1 MYYNVCMAKLIR
13 RFGFTLQPLPPYN
26 FELTM
31 HKPAGWPLFSPL
43 EVFEKGILWTA
54 LHLNGMLVGL
64 KLSSK
69 GSTKQPLLRIEVFL
83 KNAPTREQRDTIKHT
98 LFSKLSVYEDLG
110 KFYRMARK
118 DPILKHTVKDLYGM
132 HDTDSPTLFAEATLA
147 ILLQMAPLKRSE
159 EMMECVIRNFGE
171 AAVFDGRRIP
181 IWPVPEKVA
190 GLSTDEL
197 NTCRLGYRAKHM
209 QKLALVLKQQD
220 FPSIGELKRL
230 SPEEAKKRLLEL
242 PGIGDY
248 SSDII
253 NPHGGFPI
261 DVWSADIF
269 GKLFYGNESENS
281 RAEIGRIKAE
291 GIRRWGKYAWMA
303 FVYIVHDLKRLS
315 RKLGLNL
322 RLQ

>member
-1 MYYNVCMAKLIR
+1 MAELTR
-13 RFGFTLQPLPPYN
+13 RLGFTLRPRPPYN
-26 FELTM
+26 FELTV
-31 HKPAGWPLFSPL
+31 HKPAGWSLFSPL

-69 GSTKQPLLRIEVFL
+69 GSTKQPLLKIGVFL
-83 KNAPTREQRDTIKHT
+83 KDFPTSEQKEAIKHM
-98 LFSKLSVYEDLG
+98 LSSKLSVYEDLEG
-110 KFYRMARK
+110 FYRMARK
-118 DPILKHTVKDLYGM
+118 DPILKYTVNDLYGM

-171 AAVFDGRRIP
+171 TAVFDSKHIP
-181 IWPVPEKVA
+181 AWPTPEKVA
-190 GLSTDEL
+190 GLSIDEL
-197 NTCRLGYRAKHM
+197 NSCRLGYRAKHI
-209 QKLALVLKQQD
+209 QKLALLLKTQNS
-220 FPSIGELKRL
+220 PTIEELKRL
-230 SPEEAKKRLLEL
+230 SPEEAKSRLLEL

-261 DVWSADIF
+261 DVWSADVF
-269 GKLFYGNESENS
+269 GKLFYGNEPEDG
-281 RAEIGRIKAE
+281 RAEIGKIKAE

-303 FVYIVHDLKRLS
+303 FLYVVHDLKRLS
-315 RKLGLNL
+315 KKLGLSL

>member
-1 MYYNVCMAKLIR
+1 
-13 RFGFTLQPLPPYN
+13 
-26 FELTM
+26 
-31 HKPAGWPLFSPL
+31 
-43 EVFEKGILWTA
+43 
-54 LHLNGMLVGL
+54 MLLGL

-69 GSTKQPLLRIEVFL
+69 GSTQEPLLAIEVFL
-83 KNAPTREQRDTIKHT
+83 KNVPTREQREAIKHT
-98 LFSKLSVYEDLG
+98 LSLKLSVREDLG
-110 KFYRMARK
+110 EFYRMARK
-118 DPILKHTVKDLYGM
+118 DPILKHTVKALYGM

-147 ILLQMAPLKRSE
+147 ILLQMAPLRRSE

-171 AAVFDGRRIP
+171 TADFDGRRIP
-181 IWPVPEKVA
+181 IWPTPEKVA

-197 NTCRLGYRAKHM
+197 NTCRLGYRAKYI
-209 QKLALVLKQQD
+209 QKLARVLKQQD
-220 FPSIGELKRL
+220 FPGIEDLKRL
-230 SPEEAKKRLLEL
+230 NPEDAKRRLLEL

-281 RAEIGRIKAE
+281 RVEIGRIKAE
-291 GIRRWGKYAWMA
+291 GIRRWGKHAWLA
-303 FVYIVHDLKRLS
+303 FVYVVHDLERLS